1 MNTKSMK
8 TRILLLYSTTDGQT
22 LKIAK
27 RIETTLAEHSVCE
40 LVAVEDATQIN
51 LSSYQKVVLGASIR
65 YGHLSRAFVD
75 FVSTHAEQLNRIPS
89 AFFCVNLTAR
99 KADKA
104 TPATNPYC
112 RKFLSNSDWQPN
124 HCAVFAGA
132 LLYSRYRFW
141 DKQIIRL
148 IMTLTK
154 GNTDTSRDIEY
165 TDWNA
170 VDRFAMELI
179 SG

>member
-1 MNTKSMK
+1 MK
-8 TRILLLYSTTDGQT
+8 NSILLLYSTTDGQT
-22 LKIAK
+22 LKIAR
-27 RIETTLAEHSVCE
+27 RIEALLAPHSSCE
-40 LVAVEDATQIN
+40 LVAVEDAGKVN
-51 LSSYQKVVLGASIR
+51 LENYQKVVIGASIR
-65 YGHLSRAFVD
+65 YGHFSRAFHE
-75 FVSTHAEQLNRIPS
+75 FVRTHAGQLNRMRS

-112 RKFLSNSDWQPN
+112 RKFLSASDWQPTC
-124 HCAVFAGA
+124 CAVFAGA

-165 TDWNA
+165 TDWK
-170 VDRFAMELI
+170 VVERFAMELDRL
-179 SG
+179 